1 MGLASSAWTVLVQA
15 LLWIR
20 GNPVTFL
27 TGLMALVTAYYAKST
42 TKYVEIVK
50 NQLAAQIAPEIA
62 ISLIGDRWQADEFCG
77 IVVIAAS
84 KNTLVLN
91 GGDILLRCEHGSI
104 RVAAKLSEWTGH
116 SLRDSENL
124 QIPVRVPFQHH
135 GARSHSKE
143 PTIEC
148 SVAYRDARNVAAY
161 RCEMLTGGVVK
172 RVEQPNLGEV
182 RLWLGLK
189 LRALSWQ
196 LMLWQVKQRMRQTAR
211 ELAKQRSLAVDQA
224 GGSGL
229 SDKKSARR
237 GLAPTTSA
245 ARVAQLVRPEARVAK
260 ILDNASRMVLWIRD
274 HLR

>member
-1 MGLASSAWTVLVQA
+1 
-15 LLWIR
+15 
-20 GNPVTFL
+20 
-27 TGLMALVTAYYAKST
+27 
-42 TKYVEIVK
+42 
-50 NQLAAQIAPEIA
+50 
-62 ISLIGDRWQADEFCG
+62 
-77 IVVIAAS
+77 
-84 KNTLVLN
+84 
-91 GGDILLRCEHGSI
+91 
-104 RVAAKLSEWTGH
+104 
-116 SLRDSENL
+116 
-124 QIPVRVPFQHH
+124 
-135 GARSHSKE
+135 
-143 PTIEC
+143 
-148 SVAYRDARNVAAY
+148 
-161 RCEMLTGGVVK
+161 MLTGGVVK

-245 ARVAQLVRPEARVAK
+245 ARVAQLVRTEARVAK
-260 ILDNASRMVLWIRD
+260 ILDNASRTVLWIRD